1 MSFRWTAKIKN
12 GMNRMIK
19 VGHEKLMIFHYMQK
33 PEDPKKKVA
42 PDDPS
47 GSDGSSGTTLNSIPV
62 NEVAPRYGLG
72 KLFNSHS

>member
-1 MSFRWTAKIKN
+1 
-12 GMNRMIK
+12 
-19 VGHEKLMIFHYMQK
+19 MIFHYMQK

-62 NEVAPRYGLG
+62 NEEAPRYGLG